1 MFKLLTS
8 IYERLGLNAYIQG
21 DPGKA
26 LAWFRRLEA
35 IEPDSIRTL
44 RNLGVILLA
53 TGDAEGAESYLLRE
67 ERRYGES
74 FHRHSALADIAFARG
89 RRQEAAR
96 RYAAALGAP
105 EVGQGGS
112 NRGSRGFLEKRLAL
126 CQDPVAFEAAMS
138 GADCFSRAEAARDAG
153 EHERAM
159 ALFDEAA
166 SLDPTHWPALNNAGS
181 LALGALGNPERALG
195 YFERAYALAQ
205 TAQVARNVELAREW
219 LAKESLE
226 KRHTAQRA
234 AQRAERSAR

>member
-1 MFKLLTS
+1 MFKFSTS
-8 IYERLGLNAYIQG
+8 VYERLGLNAYVQG

-53 TGDAEGAESYLLRE
+53 SGDAEGAESYLLRE

-74 FHRHSALADIAFARG
+74 FHRHSALADIAFAQG
-89 RRQEAAR
+89 RREEASR
-96 RYAAALGAP
+96 RYAAALADP
-105 EVGQGGS
+105 EVGPGGS
-112 NRGSRGFLEKRLAL
+112 SRGSRGFLEKRLAL
-126 CQDPVAFEAAMS
+126 CQDPAAFEAAMR
-138 GADCFSRAEAARDAG
+138 GAYCFSKAEAARDAG
-153 EHERAM
+153 ENERAM

-181 LALGALGNPERALG
+181 LALGALGDPERALA
-195 YFERAYALAQ
+195 YFERAYALAE
-205 TAQVARNVELAREW
+205 TAQIARNVELAREW

-226 KRHTAQRA
+226 KRRA
-234 AQRAERSAR
+234 AQRAERNAR